1 MRRTM
6 ISFAVAALA
15 LSGCG
20 GGDDDTAAAEP
31 PAATTADNADDG
43 TSPSTDAPDDDTSP
57 STDAPD
63 DGTDDTAAPS
73 DDVATDSPPS
83 SGLAENTAVV
93 TIGDERYEFDVTPT
107 AVQRCDPN
115 FFGAFWV
122 LGKDADNNSVEML
135 IPPEG
140 DPNFEE
146 SPSVSVGDKVRDI
159 EWRADPD
166 HEMAGV
172 DPGESQ
178 VDSST
183 VDGTHLTG
191 TATFVD
197 LNATYAFQG
206 GVGDEPEPVTG
217 TFEVLCADG

>member
-1 MRRTM
+1 MQRTM
-6 ISFAVAALA
+6 ISFAVVALA
-15 LSGCG
+15 LSACG

-31 PAATTADNADDG
+31 PAATPAAGTDDA
-43 TSPSTDAPDDDTSP
+43 TSQSTEAPDDDTGV
-57 STDAPD
+57 TDV
-63 DGTDDTAAPS
+63 TDAPS
-73 DDVATDSPPS
+73 DDEVATDTPPS

-93 TIGDERYEFDVTPT
+93 TIGDQRYEFDVTPG

-115 FFGAFWV
+115 FFGAFWA
-122 LGKDADNNSVEML
+122 LGKDADGNGIDLL

-140 DPNFEE
+140 DPNFEDA
-146 SPSVSVGDKVRDI
+146 PYVNVGDKALDL
-159 EWRADPD
+159 EWVANAD

-197 LNATYAFQG
+197 LNTTYAFQG
-206 GVGDEPEPVTG
+206 GVGDKPEPVTG